1 MAINTVEY
9 DDASWRCWLVLVNL
23 FTRAEIKK
31 HIFSNRSLIKIHNSA
46 ADEEE
51 EIMRWYI
58 FMTQLRPRRV
68 PVVHELAFAGTAL
81 SAAAGSLFHKK
92 KKEKVEK
99 GHGLFTME
107 ETDRQIT
114 PCCRLIRGA
123 SQREGEKKGKTDWEW
138 FTRPNDVQ
146 EEFRCMLDFEIAQ
159 RALFRMFHWL

>member
-1 MAINTVEY
+1 MEY

-92 KKEKVEK
+92 KKRKRRK
-99 GHGLFTME
+99 GARFVHHGGNRPANYSLLPLNS
-107 ETDRQIT
+107 RCIAAG
-114 PCCRLIRGA
+114 R
-123 SQREGEKKGKTDWEW
+123 GEKREDRLGMVYKAEQHSGGILLYARFWNSTEDI
-138 FTRPNDVQ
+138 V
-146 EEFRCMLDFEIAQ
+146 
-159 RALFRMFHWL
+159 